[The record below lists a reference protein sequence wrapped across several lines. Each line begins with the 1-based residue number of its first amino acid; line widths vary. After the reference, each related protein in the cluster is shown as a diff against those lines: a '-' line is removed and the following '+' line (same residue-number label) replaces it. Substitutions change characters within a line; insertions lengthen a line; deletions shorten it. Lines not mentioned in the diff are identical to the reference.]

1 MVMKTNGNSR
11 QADLSHADS
20 FEPFRSAGTLVKR
33 TRTLLIVGDDPA
45 VRQLEAEILSR
56 EGYKVLQARSAE
68 EALSVARE
76 VGVIHLLIT
85 DVSMPQ
91 VDASELSHRFRKVHP
106 RTPVLMISS
115 SLRWLRDAT
124 RELDRAVLLAKP
136 FKLNELLD
144 KVRTLLDAP
153 FLVRRIRT
161 PWAHD

>member
-1 MVMKTNGNSR
+1 MKTNGNSR
-11 QADLSHADS
+11 QADLRDEHS
-20 FEPFRSAGTLVKR
+20 FELFRSAGKVVKR

-45 VRQLEAEILSR
+45 QRQVEAEILSR
-56 EGYKVLQARSAE
+56 EGYQVLQARNAE
-68 EALSVARE
+68 EALSVARG

-106 RTPVLMISS
+106 QTPVLMISS
-115 SLRWLRDAT
+115 SLRLLRDGT

-136 FKLNELLD
+136 FASDELLD

-153 FLVRRIRT
+153 FLVRIRT